1 MSPVCDSNGMETW
14 FRTTQEFDK
23 WRDGLGETTRARVD
37 LRLERAYMM
46 GHFGDH
52 HGVGGEV
59 SEMRLDFGPG
69 YRLYYT
75 AWEYRGQ
82 VLLLLLGGDKSTQ
95 RRDIKKAKALLAD
108 AKADAER
115 EIDKELKKREEEQR
129 GR

>member
-1 MSPVCDSNGMETW
+1 METW

-23 WRDGLGETTRARVD
+23 WRDGLGETIRARVD
-37 LRLERAYMM
+37 LRLERAHMT

-52 HGVGGEV
+52 PGVSGEV

-75 AWEYRGQ
+75 TWEYRGQ

-95 RRDIKKAKALLAD
+95 RRDIKKAKALLPE

-115 EIDKELKKREEEQR
+115 AIDEELKKREEAQN
-129 GR
+129 G